1 MEKYDVVLN
10 TKGLRKAAFA
20 VGFGLC
26 MGKAVAKA
34 VDMFVCAAVGV
45 VLDHTVDKLSDD
57 DNIRASEMMML
68 LNNAYARGYSD
79 CMTDYDL
86 VRKE

>member
-26 MGKAVAKA
+26 MGKAVARA

-57 DNIRASEMMML
+57 DEPKKKSGRYEWGEPES
-68 LNNAYARGYSD
+68 S
-79 CMTDYDL
+79 
-86 VRKE
+86 KEEE

>member
-1 MEKYDVVLN
+1 MKNCVLVVDH
-10 TKGLRKAAFA
+10 KELRKAAFA

-34 VDMFVCAAVGV
+34 VDMFVCVAVGV

-57 DNIRASEMMML
+57 DEPK
-68 LNNAYARGYSD
+68 
-79 CMTDYDL
+79 
-86 VRKE
+86 KEKWSI

>member
-57 DNIRASEMMML
+57 DEPKKKSGRYEWGEPDDS
-68 LNNAYARGYSD
+68 
-79 CMTDYDL
+79 
-86 VRKE
+86 KEEE

>member
-26 MGKAVAKA
+26 MGKAVAKSIDTIA
-34 VDMFVCAAVGV
+34 WTMFGKSLVRTSKKLV
-45 VLDHTVDKLSDD
+45 VE
-57 DNIRASEMMML
+57 ASEIGNSTQSMVH
-68 LNNAYARGYSD
+68 NEPESSD
-79 CMTDYDL
+79 
-86 VRKE
+86 EEE

>member
-26 MGKAVAKA
+26 MGKAVANSIDTVTWMVFGKSLA
-34 VDMFVCAAVGV
+34 RTAKKLAAE
-45 VLDHTVDKLSDD
+45 
-57 DNIRASEMMML
+57 ASEIK
-68 LNNAYARGYSD
+68 NSTQN
-79 CMTDYDL
+79 L
-86 VRKE
+86 VHYEPENSKEEE

>member
-26 MGKAVAKA
+26 MGKAVAKSIDTIA
-34 VDMFVCAAVGV
+34 WTMFGKSLVRTAKKLV
-45 VLDHTVDKLSDD
+45 VE
-57 DNIRASEMMML
+57 ASEIGNSTQSMVH
-68 LNNAYARGYSD
+68 NEPESSD
-79 CMTDYDL
+79 
-86 VRKE
+86 EEE

>member
-1 MEKYDVVLN
+1 MEKYDLVLN
-10 TKGLRKAAFA
+10 TKELRKAAFA

-45 VLDHTVDKLSDD
+45 VLDHTADKLSDD
-57 DNIRASEMMML
+57 DEPKKKSGRYEWDEPENS
-68 LNNAYARGYSD
+68 
-79 CMTDYDL
+79 
-86 VRKE
+86 KEEE

>member
-57 DNIRASEMMML
+57 DEPKKKRVDMNGVNQKALKKRSKV
-68 LNNAYARGYSD
+68 S
-79 CMTDYDL
+79 
-86 VRKE
+86 

>member
-57 DNIRASEMMML
+57 DEPKKKSGRYEWGEQES
-68 LNNAYARGYSD
+68 S
-79 CMTDYDL
+79 
-86 VRKE
+86 KEEE

>member
-26 MGKAVAKA
+26 MGKAVTKSIDTIAWTMFGKSLVRTAKKL
-34 VDMFVCAAVGV
+34 V
-45 VLDHTVDKLSDD
+45 VE
-57 DNIRASEMMML
+57 ASEIGNSTQSMVH
-68 LNNAYARGYSD
+68 NEPESSD
-79 CMTDYDL
+79 
-86 VRKE
+86 EEE

>member
-1 MEKYDVVLN
+1 MKNCVLVVDH
-10 TKGLRKAAFA
+10 KELRKAAFA

-34 VDMFVCAAVGV
+34 VDMFVCVAVGV

-57 DNIRASEMMML
+57 DEPKKKSGRYEWGEPDDSK
-68 LNNAYARGYSD
+68 
-79 CMTDYDL
+79 
-86 VRKE
+86 KEE

>member
-34 VDMFVCAAVGV
+34 VDMV
-45 VLDHTVDKLSDD
+45 VWTTFGKSLVRTAKKLATE
-57 DNIRASEMMML
+57 ASEIGNSTQSMVH
-68 LNNAYARGYSD
+68 NEPESSD
-79 CMTDYDL
+79 
-86 VRKE
+86 EEE

>member
-26 MGKAVAKA
+26 MGKVVAKT
-34 VDMFVCAAVGV
+34 VDMFVCAAVGM

-57 DNIRASEMMML
+57 DEPKKKSGRYEWGEPENSK
-68 LNNAYARGYSD
+68 
-79 CMTDYDL
+79 
-86 VRKE
+86 KEE

>member
-26 MGKAVAKA
+26 MGKAVANTI
-34 VDMFVCAAVGV
+34 DTFVWAGLAKILNCTANELESDRAKRKGW
-45 VLDHTVDKLSDD
+45 KYESDD
-57 DNIRASEMMML
+57 SPGVSEEE
-68 LNNAYARGYSD
+68 
-79 CMTDYDL
+79 
-86 VRKE
+86 K

>member
-57 DNIRASEMMML
+57 DEPKKK
-68 LNNAYARGYSD
+68 SD
-79 CMTDYDL
+79 RYEWGEPESS
-86 VRKE
+86 KEEE